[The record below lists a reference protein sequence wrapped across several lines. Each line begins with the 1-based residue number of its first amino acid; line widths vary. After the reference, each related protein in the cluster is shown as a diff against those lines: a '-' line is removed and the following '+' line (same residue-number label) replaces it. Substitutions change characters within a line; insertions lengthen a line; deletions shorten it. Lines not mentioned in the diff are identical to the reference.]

1 LYDTDIN
8 VCISN
13 NALSD
18 EYKQKAKKHIEG
30 QTEIKSMAV
39 TAKNMK
45 QSNACQFD
53 SSCPVENALK
63 LISGKWK
70 PVILFQLSKGTH
82 RFGELERSISGITQR
97 ILILQLRELER
108 DGMIKRKVYTEV
120 PPKVEYSLTEAATNI
135 GPILAAF
142 GEWFENHSEKLAHKQ
157 LS

>member
-1 LYDTDIN
+1 
-8 VCISN
+8 
-13 NALSD
+13 
-18 EYKQKAKKHIEG
+18 
-30 QTEIKSMAV
+30 MAV
-39 TAKNMK
+39 TAKTIK
-45 QSNACQFD
+45 QNSACQFD

-108 DGMIKRKVYTEV
+108 DGMINRKVYTEV

-142 GEWFENHSEKLAHKQ
+142 GEWFENHSEELAQKQ
-157 LS
+157 LPLADK

>member
-1 LYDTDIN
+1 
-8 VCISN
+8 
-13 NALSD
+13 
-18 EYKQKAKKHIEG
+18 
-30 QTEIKSMAV
+30 MAV
-39 TAKNMK
+39 SAKNIK
-45 QSNACQFD
+45 QSSTCQLD

-82 RFGELERSISGITQR
+82 RFGELERSITGITQR

-108 DGMIKRKVYTEV
+108 DGMINRKVYTEV

-142 GEWFENHSEKLAHKQ
+142 GEWFENHWQDLVNKELP
-157 LS
+157 